1 MHAPCIK
8 TLIINIIFTHPKRVG
23 SIEKLMMC
31 FKKRFLVLTGSEA
44 KKQNQSI
51 SCHRL
56 IIDITISISS
66 PFFNTSEWHPMMGLI
81 HIQLWQWGI
90 CDSITIWLTIKGHSC
105 QNAWGEDLVDDQT
118 IVLTIF
124 PVLFLVWFKPFGFL
138 QLEVA
143 LRQIFRCSTIIARS
157 STAVEY
163 LFTQPAPRGWPSIG
177 AKPILSRQSLNLIYI
192 WKCYWEFYRKLVKNY
207 FSCMI
212 SCCFLSTRVSTR
224 RRHNLTETSLK
235 MCWYCMTF
243 CVPRKLLQNVFPCFE
258 NLKHSWKFFKRSD
271 HTWLLHINVLKPAMN
286 HLPSLYY

>member
-56 IIDITISISS
+56 IIDITLSISS

-124 PVLFLVWFKPFGFL
+124 PVLFLVRFKHFGFL

-163 LFTQPAPRGWPSIG
+163 LFTQPAPRGDQANLLPPI
-177 AKPILSRQSLNLIYI
+177 AKSHLYMKMLLKSFIESWLKII
-192 WKCYWEFYRKLVKNY
+192 

-235 MCWYCMTF
+235 MCWCCMTF

-286 HLPSLYY
+286 HLPSLYC